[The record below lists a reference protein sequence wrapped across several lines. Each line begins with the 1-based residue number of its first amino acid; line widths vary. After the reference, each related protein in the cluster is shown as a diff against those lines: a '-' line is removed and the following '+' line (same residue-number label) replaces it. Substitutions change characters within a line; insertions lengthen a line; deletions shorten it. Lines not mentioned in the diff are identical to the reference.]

1 MGTPVGACVCARVS
15 VLCAWC
21 ACVYTR
27 LCVYT
32 QRILPR
38 GLSVLGQAAM
48 GMRTRAG
55 SGQ

>member
-48 GMRTRAG
+48 GMQTHTG